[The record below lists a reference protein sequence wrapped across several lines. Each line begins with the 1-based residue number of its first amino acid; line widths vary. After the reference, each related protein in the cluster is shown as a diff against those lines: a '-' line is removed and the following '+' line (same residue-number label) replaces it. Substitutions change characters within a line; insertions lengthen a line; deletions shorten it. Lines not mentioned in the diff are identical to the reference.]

1 MEKQIKFQNK
11 EINFKDEGSGKPLIL
26 LHGFLGSLE
35 IWKDFSTVLSKKY
48 RVISIDLPGHGKTEN
63 FSETHTMD
71 FMAETVK
78 AVLEN
83 LKIEK
88 CVMAGHSMGG
98 YAALSFAE
106 KYTDFLQG
114 LCLFHSHAMPDTPE
128 AKINRERAINAV
140 SLNRKGFINQF
151 ISELFAPEN
160 LEKLK
165 EYIEDQKEK
174 ARQIPKETII
184 AAQSGMKE
192 RSGKINL
199 LTKISVPI
207 LFIVGKKDSRI
218 PIDKILVQTVLP
230 SHSEVLILGNV
241 GHMGFIEAPEE
252 TMKTLDCFVNKTFS

>member
-1 MEKQIKFQNK
+1 
-11 EINFKDEGSGKPLIL
+11 
-26 LHGFLGSLE
+26 LGSLE

-199 LTKISVPI
+199 LTEISVPI

-218 PIDKILVQTVLP
+218 PIDKILVQTILP
-230 SHSEVLILGNV
+230 THSEVLILGKV
-241 GHMGFIEAPEE
+241 GHMGFIEATEE

>member
-11 EINFKDEGSGKPLIL
+11 EINFRDEGSGNPLIL

-63 FSETHTMD
+63 FSEAHTMD

-78 AVLEN
+78 AVLDN

-199 LTKISVPI
+199 LTEISVPI

-218 PIDKILVQTVLP
+218 PIDKILVQTILP
-230 SHSEVLILGNV
+230 THSEVLILGKV
-241 GHMGFIEAPEE
+241 GHMGFIEATEE

>member
-11 EINFKDEGSGKPLIL
+11 EINFKDEGSGNPLIL

-199 LTKISVPI
+199 LTEISVPI

-218 PIDKILVQTVLP
+218 PIDKILVQTILP
-230 SHSEVLILGNV
+230 THSEVLILGKV
-241 GHMGFIEAPEE
+241 GHMGFIEATEE